1 MEILPGNLI
10 GIWQVTSWDLS
21 NGCQDSFV
29 VQLCCHNNL
38 NCCGYDDYSWL
49 AWFQWKPQVCLN
61 MDVIHL
67 VTAVNA
73 LCISNM
79 EFVCHVFINTL
90 SQRQNGRHFADDIFK
105 CILLDENVWI
115 PIKISL
121 KFVPQGPINN
131 IPALVRIMAWRRPGD
146 KPLSEPMMVK
156 LLTHICVTQ
165 PQWVNTLRH
174 RQNDLHFSDDIFK
187 STFSEWICFSF
198 D

>member
-1 MEILPGNLI
+1 MEILGPFNSWRPSDAYASVNYPSLVPIMACHLAGTKPLSEPERKSHWAKKSHMMWKFLPGNLI

-49 AWFQWKPQVCLN
+49 AWFQWKPQVCLI

-79 EFVCHVFINTL
+79 EFVMSSLTHWGRDKMDAI
-90 SQRQNGRHFADDIFK
+90 SQTTFSNAFCWMRMFEYR
-105 CILLDENVWI
+105 
-115 PIKISL
+115 L
-121 KFVPQGPINN
+121 KFHWSLFLRVQ
-131 IPALVRIMAWRRPGD
+131 
-146 KPLSEPMMVK
+146 
-156 LLTHICVTQ
+156 LTISQH
-165 PQWVNTLRH
+165 WFR
-174 RQNDLHFSDDIFK
+174 
-187 STFSEWICFSF
+187 
-198 D
+198 